1 MINLEPIKTTKME
14 LKEILNTIYTL
25 PETSIASFIEASILI
40 SYPKGYTI
48 IREDK
53 IENHLYF
60 IKKGIV
66 RAYSNF
72 DGQEVTFWFGKEGDT
87 VLSLNNYVH
96 NQKGYENIELIE
108 DCFFYK
114 IDNATLDNLCLND
127 IHIANWARKLAEKEL
142 IKTEDRLI
150 AIQFKKALERYND
163 LIRQHP
169 ELFLRVPLGYIASY
183 LGITPVSLS
192 RIRAKSK

>member
-1 MINLEPIKTTKME
+1 MKLE
-14 LKEILNTIYTL
+14 EILNSIYPL
-25 PETSIASFIEASILI
+25 PETSIASFKAATNRVT
-40 SYPKGYTI
+40 YPKGYTI
-48 IREDK
+48 IKEDK
-53 IENHLYF
+53 FEKQLYF

-87 VLSLNNYVH
+87 VLSLNNYVLK
-96 NQKGYENIELIE
+96 QKGYENIELIE
-108 DCFFYK
+108 DCTFYK
-114 IDNATLDNLCLND
+114 IDNTIIDMLCLND

-192 RIRAKSK
+192 RIRAQSK